1 MIGLFLTALLV
12 YAIELSHN
20 TIYYF
25 LRGCYQKIY
34 KNLFTSLQSSLS
46 EEILTIKKE
55 CLDKNSSG
63 LFIQR
68 ITSDTSSL
76 ATLFKDLIQV
86 LGQLLSDIGIFVTIF
101 ILNKIAFLYFVIC
114 TLIIFII
121 ALYKEKNYSMEIL
134 YVDSR

>member
-12 YAIELSHN
+12 FIIELSHN

-25 LRGCYQKIY
+25 LEGCYQKIY
-34 KNLFTSLQSSLS
+34 KNLFTGLQSSLS
-46 EEILTIKKE
+46 GEILAIENE

-68 ITSDTSSL
+68 ITSDTSNL

-86 LGQLLSDIGIFVTIF
+86 LGQLLSNIGIYVTIF
-101 ILNKIAFLYFVIC
+101 VFVTYNKKDELRSSFFVVFC
-114 TLIIFII
+114 
-121 ALYKEKNYSMEIL
+121 Y
-134 YVDSR
+134 